1 MHLPPA
7 KARVRR
13 RAFLSDTLWPSFRCA
28 QERNSHHKMVPSPC
42 FPWICRA
49 EHWKLPQNYFVESLF
64 GILASG
70 AGRQWNILFPS
81 GVSKSFCFGI
91 FPRTRLL
98 AQQPKT
104 TSVNSDN
111 PCIFFPP
118 LFLLQQDT
126 NISLQKNWAGHSIFT
141 YIYLLS
147 DLNEWWMR
155 FPFRGSLL
163 MIRWNS
169 GGF

>member
-1 MHLPPA
+1 MKKIVFVLFYLPFHWLICCRKMHLPPA

-28 QERNSHHKMVPSPC
+28 QEWNSHHKMVPSPC

-111 PCIFFPP
+111 PCIFFPSP
-118 LFLLQQDT
+118 VFASTGYKYFVAEKLSW
-126 NISLQKNWAGHSIFT
+126 SL
-141 YIYLLS
+141 YIHLHLS
-147 DLNEWWMR
+147 
-155 FPFRGSLL
+155 S
-163 MIRWNS
+163 
-169 GGF
+169 